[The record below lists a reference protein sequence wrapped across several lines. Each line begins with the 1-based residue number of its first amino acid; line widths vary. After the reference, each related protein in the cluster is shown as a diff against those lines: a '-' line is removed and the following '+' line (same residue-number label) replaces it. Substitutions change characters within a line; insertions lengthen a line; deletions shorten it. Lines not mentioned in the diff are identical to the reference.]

1 MPYIPRFMQETEPVS
16 GAARGTAYHRALE
29 CLDFTRLYHSERVK
43 EELARLVEE
52 GRMTK
57 EQAEAV
63 KPYDLYA
70 FAQSSLAKR
79 MTAARAEQALYTEQ
93 PFVIRMPAS
102 ELELGLTSEE
112 PILIQG
118 IIDAFFYEKNEKGE
132 EEIVVVDYKTDY
144 VKSGGELLEKYRK
157 QLDYYELALERL
169 TGKRVKEKVI
179 YSFCLRCEV
188 PVEKRQEPEK
198 RQERENTE
206 RKEAEE

>member
-1 MPYIPRFMQETEPVS
+1 
-16 GAARGTAYHRALE
+16 
-29 CLDFTRLYHSERVK
+29 
-43 EELARLVEE
+43 
-52 GRMTK
+52 
-57 EQAEAV
+57 
-63 KPYDLYA
+63 
-70 FAQSSLAKR
+70 
-79 MTAARAEQALYTEQ
+79 MTAARAEQAFYTEQ

-144 VKSGGELLEKYRK
+144 VKNGGELLEKYRK